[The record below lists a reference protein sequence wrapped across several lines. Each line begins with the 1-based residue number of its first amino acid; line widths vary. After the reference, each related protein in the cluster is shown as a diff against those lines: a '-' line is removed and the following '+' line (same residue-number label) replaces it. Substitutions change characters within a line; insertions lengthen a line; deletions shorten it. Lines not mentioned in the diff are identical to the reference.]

1 MYKIHIVQ
9 DIAYPVNLS
18 SIVYRGTI
26 IYMKN
31 VVIYSTPSCVY
42 CKMAKAYFDEKG
54 IKYSDKD
61 VMVDVEARK
70 EMMEKSG
77 QLGVPVIDIG
87 GKIIVGFDKGAIKD
101 LLEL

>member
-1 MYKIHIVQ
+1 
-9 DIAYPVNLS
+9 
-18 SIVYRGTI
+18 
-26 IYMKN
+26 
-31 VVIYSTPSCVY
+31 
-42 CKMAKAYFDEKG
+42 MAKAYFDEKG

-87 GKIIVGFDKGAIKD
+87 GKIIIGFDKGAIKD